1 MKFKLILIFI
11 MLSSCVQ
18 NNVTTINSKVFFN
31 SKGLAYIYKN
41 EDYEKKIIKKKLD
54 NNFLQIAHNRLR
66 PGTLIKIINPKTGDE
81 IIIKN
86 TKRIK
91 YPDFYKILITNKVAE
106 KLNLREEFPFVE
118 ILEIKKNKSFIAKKT
133 KIYKEEE
140 KIHSNAPVES
150 VKIDNIS
157 KDKSKKKSIKKKSNE
172 KIYIVLGDFYSKTS
186 AEILIKRINKNL
198 SNFDSK
204 KLSIKMKNRNKIRL
218 LSGPYRSIN
227 LMKNDY
233 IQLKNFGFEELDITI
248 NE

>member
-1 MKFKLILIFI
+1 MKYNIILIFLFL
-11 MLSSCVQ
+11 LSCNKNYYNTKVK
-18 NNVTTINSKVFFN
+18 TTYN
-31 SKGLAYIYKN
+31 SKGFAFIYN
-41 EDYEKKIIKKKLD
+41 ESDFD
-54 NNFLQIAHNRLR
+54 NK
-66 PGTLIKIINPKTGDE
+66 LIKYKFNNENLEASHKSLKAGSYIKLINPKNNKSL
-81 IIIKN
+81 ILQN
-86 TKRIK
+86 KRK
-91 YPDFYKILITNKVAE
+91 VDYPLLYKVLITKPVSKE
-106 KLNLREEFPFVE
+106 LELNENLPFVE
-118 ILEIKKNKSFIAKKT
+118 IIEVKKNKSFIAKKT

-157 KDKSKKKSIKKKSNE
+157 KNKSKKKSIKKKSNE

-186 AEILIKRINKNL
+186 AETLIKRINKNL
-198 SNFDSK
+198 SNFDGK